1 MKRKIYSILFVFGLI
16 SMSSC
21 ELNYLENPNE
31 VTESSSDADFLL
43 NTIQLNVANLFD
55 DIEDT
60 GGRLTRMYNQGG
72 STYEIAYQPT
82 SFNNSWNLSYAS
94 ILNDVKAVKALA
106 ATKSLKRHA
115 AIAKTLEAYTLLALV
130 DSYGDVPYSEALGG
144 SANFAP
150 KADNGA
156 TIYAAAIELLKSAK
170 ADFGG
175 TATGTPNDFYY
186 ANNYTKWIKFVNTL
200 QLKAQLNRKLVDKA
214 GATTAIADLIK
225 ENNFIGV
232 GDEFIFKYG
241 VSVSDPATQH
251 PKFAGQA
258 TAGGGDYQST
268 YYMWQL
274 TEAKG
279 FDDPR
284 AKYYFYRQV
293 NVNTTLASEVQCIG
307 QFKPAHYPEDMVYC
321 LPGTRGYWGRDHLN
335 NEGIPP
341 DGLKRT
347 LYGVYP
353 AGYRFDEN
361 KPAAAGAADQATKGA
376 GIEPIMMA
384 ANVDFMLAEAA
395 LTLGTTGDAKA
406 LMTAGITKSLNFVR
420 SWSLTTSEAAKI
432 NANETLVQFD
442 AAKVKYLKA
451 VTDAYDAGKTD
462 SEKLNIV
469 AREYWLSLF
478 GNGYEA
484 YNLYR
489 RTGMPSGLQP
499 ALLASVG
506 KFPRSWI
513 YPDAYVNRN
522 SNAKQ
527 KADFGVKVFWDTN
540 ADSFV
545 K

>member
-1 MKRKIYSILFVFGLI
+1 MKRKIYSILFVVGLI
-16 SMSSC
+16 TFSSC
-21 ELNYLENPNE
+21 ELNYLDSPNA

-43 NTIQLNVANLFD
+43 NNIQIRTAELFD
-55 DIEDT
+55 ELDNIDSD
-60 GGRLTRMYNQGG
+60 LVRMTNQDG
-72 STYEIAYQPT
+72 STYETSYQPVD
-82 SFNNSWNLSYAS
+82 FNEPWRLSYSTLLAD
-94 ILNDVKAVKALA
+94 IKAVKALA
-106 ATKSLKRHA
+106 VSKSLKRHG
-115 AIAKTLEAYTLLALV
+115 AIAKTIEAYVLIALV
-130 DSYGDVPYSEALGG
+130 DNFGDVPFTEALGG

-150 KADNGA
+150 KADPGSA
-156 TIYAAAIELLKSAK
+156 IYASAVELLKSAK

-175 TATGTPNDFYY
+175 TATGTPNDFFY
-186 ANNYTKWIKFVNTL
+186 ANNYAKWIKFVNTL
-200 QLKAQLNRKLVDKA
+200 SLKAQLNKRLVDKA

-225 ENNFIGV
+225 ENNFIAT
-232 GDEFIFKYG
+232 GDDFIFKYG
-241 VSVSDPATQH
+241 VSVADPVSVH
-251 PKFAGQA
+251 PDFANQA
-258 TAGGGDYQST
+258 VAGGGDYQST
-268 YYMWQL
+268 FYLWHM

-293 NVNTTLASEVQCIG
+293 NVNTTNNSELRCISE
-307 QFKPAHYPEDMVYC
+307 FKPAHYAEDMVYC

-361 KPAAAGAADQATKGA
+361 KPAAAGGTDGGNKGA

-384 ANVDFMLAEAA
+384 SYVDFMLAEAA
-395 LTLGTTGDAKA
+395 LMLGTTGDAKA
-406 LMTAGITKSLNFVR
+406 LMTSGITKSLNFVR

-432 NANETLVQFD
+432 NAVETQVQFD
-442 AAKVKYLKA
+442 AIKVKYLKN
-451 VTDAYDAGKTD
+451 VTDSYDATTDNAGK
-462 SEKLNIV
+462 LAIL
-469 AREYWLSLF
+469 AREYWLTLY

-489 RTGMPSGLQP
+489 RTGYPAMQP
-499 ALLASVG
+499 GLLANVG
-506 KFPRSWI
+506 KFPRTWI
-513 YPDAYVNRN
+513 YPSDYVNTN

-527 KADFGVKVFWDTN
+527 KADFGVQVFWDTN
-540 ADSFV
+540 SATFV

>member
-1 MKRKIYSILFVFGLI
+1 MKRKIYSILFVFGLL

-21 ELNYLENPNE
+21 ELNYLDNPNA

-43 NTIQLNVANLFD
+43 NNIQINIPSLFS
-55 DIEDT
+55 DIERT
-60 GGRLTRMYNQGG
+60 GGGLTRMYNQGG
-72 STYEIAYQPT
+72 STYETAYQPT
-82 SFNNSWNLSYAS
+82 AFNNAWNLSYSSLLAD
-94 ILNDVKAVKALA
+94 IKAVKSI
-106 ATKSLKRHA
+106 ATTKNLKRHG
-115 AIAKTLEAYTLLALV
+115 AIAKTLEAYVLMSLV
-130 DSYGDVPYSEALGG
+130 DNFGDVPYSEALGG
-144 SANFAP
+144 SVNFAP
-150 KADNGA
+150 KADNGSS
-156 TIYAAAIELLKSAK
+156 IYAAAIELLKAAK

-186 ANNYTKWIKFVNTL
+186 ANNYAKWIKLTNTL
-200 QLKAQLNRKLVDKA
+200 QLKAQLNRRLVDKA
-214 GATTAIADLIK
+214 GATTAIGDLIK
-225 ENNFIGV
+225 ENLFIGV

-241 VSVSDPATQH
+241 VSVSDPASRH
-251 PKFAGQA
+251 PDFAGQA

-268 YYMWQL
+268 YYMWHL

-293 NVNTTLASEVQCIG
+293 NANSTNNSEIRCITE
-307 QFKPAHYPEDMVYC
+307 FKPAHYPEDMVYC

-361 KPAAAGAADQATKGA
+361 KPAAAGGTDQGTKGA

-395 LTLGTTGDAKA
+395 IVLGTTGDAKA
-406 LMTAGITKSLNFVR
+406 LVSAGITKSLNFVR
-420 SWSLTTSEAAKI
+420 TWSLTTTEAAKI
-432 NANETLVQFD
+432 NAVETTVQFD
-442 AAKVKYLKA
+442 AIKVKYLKN
-451 VTDAYDAGKTD
+451 VTDAFEAAADNNGKLAIA
-462 SEKLNIV
+462 S
-469 AREYWLSLF
+469 REYWLSLY

-489 RTGMPSGLQP
+489 RTGFPVMQP
-499 ALLASVG
+499 GLLASVG
-506 KFPRSWI
+506 KYPRSWI
-513 YPDAYVNRN
+513 YPDVYVNRN

-527 KADFGVKVFWDTN
+527 KADFGVQVFWDTN
-540 ADSFV
+540 SATFV